1 MNLLKI
7 FYQKT
12 NYFWLITRILYS
24 ILFTIAILD
33 YPNEKN
39 IPKITVELLFAIYV
53 VLIILLSIL
62 SILKKKQPKRIRQFV
77 GIVSIFFGF
86 FLTYLLIF
94 EIKQNFVILTFLLS
108 FWIILYGIWELTKE
122 TNYR

>member
-12 NYFWLITRILYS
+12 NYFWSITRILYS

-39 IPKITVELLFAIYV
+39 IPKITVKLLFTIYV
-53 VLIILLSIL
+53 LLIILLSIL
-62 SILKKKQPKRIRQFV
+62 SILKKKQPKLIRQFV
-77 GIVSIFFGF
+77 GIFSVFVGF

-108 FWIILYGIWELTKE
+108 FWIILYGIWEITKE